1 MNKLTKKQFLKKI
14 IIFFEKESK
23 MSISAAKRK
32 ITKQL
37 KSDKY
42 ENDIIVSNV
51 KLFYTDNNN
60 YAGGIKRGH
69 GKGFYIKTT
78 GFNNSSEVKV

>member
-1 MNKLTKKQFLKKI
+1 MNKLTKKQFLKNI
-14 IIFFEKESK
+14 ITFFEKESK
-23 MSISAAKRK
+23 MSISEAKRK

-37 KSDKY
+37 ESDKY

-60 YAGGIKRGH
+60 FAGGIKRGY
-69 GKGFYIKTT
+69 GKGFYIEKT
-78 GFNNSSEVKV
+78 GFNNSEIKV